1 MAGPYRILL
10 ADGHTLFRQEVKK
23 IIQPTPGLEVVGE
36 VEDSAALGVLLAQA
50 RPDLVIIDIS
60 LPHIRAMQAT
70 RLIKDNNPM
79 VKVLIL
85 VMDHDEEY
93 LLYARRA
100 GADGVLLK
108 QYTAA
113 ELLRAIK
120 TVRAGKFYLPPQLR
134 EKKSYEVTTWKNWR
148 GNLIEEATSR

>member
-1 MAGPYRILL
+1 MVGPYRIVL
-10 ADGHTLFRQEVKK
+10 ADGHALFRQELKK
-23 IIQPTPGLEVVGE
+23 LIQPTPGLEVVGE
-36 VEDSAALGVLLAQA
+36 VEDSNALAQLLAQA

-70 RLIKDNNPM
+70 RLIKDNNPT

-93 LLYARRA
+93 FLYARRA

-108 QYTAA
+108 QYTAV

-120 TVRAGKFYLPPQLR
+120 DVRAGKFYLPPQLR
-134 EKKSYEVTTWKNWR
+134 EKKSYEVATGRTWG